1 MTSYSSCV
9 AFTDMKCSLRIH
21 ECIYLTL
28 SDGGNDFEVTLNP
41 NQAKLLGESL
51 ISAAGKVPVSDLER
65 AGCSLYGGIEFE
77 YEEVRKEA
85 DSNEPDHRDNFRCI
99 GDNTEEQ
106 ETVKIA

>member
-9 AFTDMKCSLRIH
+9 AFTDMKCLLHIN

-28 SDGGNDFEVTLNP
+28 SNGGNDFEVTLNP
-41 NQAKLLGESL
+41 NQAMLLGKSL
-51 ISAAGKVPVSDLER
+51 INASAKVPVSDLER
-65 AGCSLYGGIEFE
+65 AGSLYGGIEFE

-85 DSNEPDHRDNFRCI
+85 DSNAPDHRDNFGYI

-106 ETVKIA
+106 KVKIA